1 MESLEGHDRGVVE
14 RGRPQGVEGHDV
26 CREPEPVVRKFTPES
41 DPVVE
46 LADHGDVALPE
57 PIHERRGGF
66 LHVIKAHPHAQ
77 GGVEQHQDRERGRL
91 GREEADLLRD
101 PVLAH
106 HEVVGGQAGDEAA
119 AFVADRH
126 PEVDGLHLD
135 LDPEGVL
142 RVRPAGER
150 QRCDEGGGRREQASQ
165 PPGSAERRCLPE
177 KHDAYWKTRNPTA
190 RRRSRR
196 KTPAGAQPPFPRS
209 SPAVPRRGNG
219 SWPAPVRAGSSV

>member
-26 CREPEPVVRKFTPES
+26 CREPEPVVGELAPEP

-57 PIHERRGGF
+57 PIHERRGRF
-66 LHVIKAHPHAQ
+66 LHVIQAHPHAQ
-77 GGVEQHQDRERGRL
+77 GGVEQNQDRERRRL
-91 GREEADLLRD
+91 GSEEADLLRY

-119 AFVADRH
+119 ALVADGH

-135 LDPEGVL
+135 LDPEGIL
-142 RVRPAGER
+142 RVHPAGEQ
-150 QRCDEGGGRREQASQ
+150 QRGDECGGQRSEASP
-165 PPGSAERRCLPE
+165 PPGSAGRRRLPE
-177 KHDAYWKTRNPTA
+177 KHDARPKTRNPTA
-190 RRRSRR
+190 RRRTRR
-196 KTPAGAQPPFPRS
+196 ETPAGAQSPFPGS
-209 SPAVPRRGNG
+209 PPAVPRRGNG
-219 SWPAPVRAGSSV
+219 SWPAPVRAGNSG